1 MTLTVDRDHAVIDRK
16 PVGRPRTRFPRGEKR
31 QILLAIAFSEISE
44 AGPSKLRAIIE
55 KARTLRI
62 AARLSRDP
70 LLARTA
76 SAIIEHAGK
85 GVSIE
90 NIDALQKT
98 IALWIIDSPA
108 PMTGAEFRFLRMELD
123 LSQRRIAE
131 LINAEEQAVRR
142 WEKARN
148 KPVKGSAERM
158 MRVLFHAYSGG
169 DAEIRHMLDKLATL
183 DATPRS
189 VESRHA
195 RDG

>member
-1 MTLTVDRDHAVIDRK
+1 MYHYIESGLDYVWLANGYTVHK
-16 PVGRPRTRFPRGEKR
+16 TEY
-31 QILLAIAFSEISE
+31 
-44 AGPSKLRAIIE
+44 
-55 KARTLRI
+55 
-62 AARLSRDP
+62 
-70 LLARTA
+70 
-76 SAIIEHAGK
+76 GK

-90 NIDALQKT
+90 NIEALQKT

-108 PMTGAEFRFLRMELD
+108 TMTGAEFRFLRMELD

-169 DAEIRHMLDKLATL
+169 DAEIRHMIDKLATL
-183 DATPRS
+183 DATPAPSKVVMRETDNKWRS
-189 VESRHA
+189 QA
-195 RDG
+195 CC